1 MSRDSDAVLA
11 RIAVALPARD
21 TWTDPAGYQQSL
33 ALCVVDSVFSLRATY
48 VSTIAALRR
57 YRAVRHG
64 SGADPETDDL
74 RDLVATIDARG
85 GPLAAAGPALFGNQ
99 GYAPGTARRGREGVL
114 KSEAI
119 YRAAVSMLDVGIS
132 RIEDLRGNLTGGRAA
147 WLGVRGLGWVS
158 WDYLLMLTGDDGVKA
173 DTMVQRFVAEAL
185 GLPSVTGE
193 RAKIAVTDAAADSS
207 IDARVLDH
215 AIWLYQRERR

>member
-1 MSRDSDAVLA
+1 MSGDGDAVLVRVA
-11 RIAVALPARD
+11 AVLPARE
-21 TWTDPAGYQQSL
+21 TWTDPAGYRRSL
-33 ALCVVDSVFSLRATY
+33 ALCVVDAVFSLRATY
-48 VSTIAALRR
+48 ASTTAALER
-57 YRAVRHG
+57 YRTARRG
-64 SGADPETDDL
+64 AGADPEVDGL
-74 RDLVATIDARG
+74 RELVTTVDAGG
-85 GPLAAAGPALFGNQ
+85 GPVAAAGPVLFGNQ

-119 YRAAVSMLDVGIS
+119 YRAAVSMLDIGID
-132 RIEDLRGNLTGGRAA
+132 RIEDLHGNPTGGRAA

-173 DTMVQRFVAEAL
+173 DTMVQRFVAGAL

-193 RAKIAVTDAAADSS
+193 RAKAAVTDAAAALRA
-207 IDARVLDH
+207 DARVLDH

>member
-1 MSRDSDAVLA
+1 MSRDGDAVLA
-11 RIAVALPARD
+11 HVAAVLPDRG
-21 TWTDPAGYQQSL
+21 TWTDPAGYRQSL
-33 ALCVVDSVFSLRATY
+33 ALCVVDAVFSLRATY
-48 VSTIAALRR
+48 AATTAALGR
-57 YRAVRHG
+57 YRAVRCA
-64 SGADPETDDL
+64 SGAEPEADGL
-74 RDLVATIDARG
+74 RDLVATVEASG
-85 GPLAAAGPALFGNQ
+85 GPVAAAGPALFGNR

-119 YRAAVSMLDVGIS
+119 YRAAVSMLDIGID
-132 RIEDLRGNLTGGRAA
+132 RIEDLRSDLTGGRAA

-173 DTMVQRFVAEAL
+173 DTMVQRFVAGAL

-193 RAKIAVTDAAADSS
+193 RAKTAVTDAAADSS